1 MRKDSW
7 ALPIAGPAPAPLVR
21 DLADADA
28 QCLAVSAE
36 NPAAARSRAELGQE
50 VANTGSRPSLV
61 ERMVD
66 KFTRDTWEIRHLRGI
81 KSAVARGACEH
92 AFELLTELVLSGG
105 GGPLRV
111 DDPKTAQKCQEDLA
125 QKSRF
130 IAMVQ
135 GIDGNLISTDA
146 FDLARLDKL
155 LHLIEARREDGIRR
169 LARHSPHQAARLRGI
184 IESEVPI

>member
-36 NPAAARSRAELGQE
+36 NPAAARSRAELCQE

-105 GGPLRV
+105 GGRV
-111 DDPKTAQKCQEDLA
+111 RMDDPKTAQKCQEDLA

-184 IESEVPI
+184 IESEVPL